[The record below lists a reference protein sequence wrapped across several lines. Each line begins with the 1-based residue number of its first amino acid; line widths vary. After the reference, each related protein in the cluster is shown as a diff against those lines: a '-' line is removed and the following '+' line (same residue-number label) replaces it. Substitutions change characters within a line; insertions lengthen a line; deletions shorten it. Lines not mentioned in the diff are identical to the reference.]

1 MEIKIKLND
10 YCDINARY
18 QWDNRGAIFGEM
30 IANTKDRKVLSAI
43 KKHINYLEK
52 KLRHQKKIRSKEDK
66 MLSYILSQGY
76 PVEYV

>member
-1 MEIKIKLND
+1 MEIKIKLNN

-18 QWDNRGAIFGEM
+18 QWDNRGAIFGEI
-30 IANTKDRKVLSAI
+30 IANTKNRKRLSAI
-43 KKHINYLEK
+43 KKHINNLEK
-52 KLRHQKKIRSKEDK
+52 KLRHQKINQSKEDK